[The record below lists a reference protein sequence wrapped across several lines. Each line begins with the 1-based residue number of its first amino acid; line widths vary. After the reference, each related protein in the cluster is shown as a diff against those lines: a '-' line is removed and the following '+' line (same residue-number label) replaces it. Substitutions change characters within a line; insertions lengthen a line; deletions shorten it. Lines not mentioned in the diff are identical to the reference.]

1 MLAQEIISTHYF
13 RGERVDDNGGLL
25 LRGVKQLS
33 YPIYGVVC
41 HPELLLG
48 EAVCRALV
56 DAGVLDGARCL
67 QSVNGAA
74 SLKAP
79 PHVVVV
85 SDVLGD
91 EELDELLEAL
101 RHRQLS
107 LPVLT
112 LHERADVSRVV
123 DDLERGAAG
132 QLSLD
137 TSAAELCAGVQ
148 LALRGGL
155 VIPPGMQQ
163 ETLRLLA
170 ARAESRMDARRKL
183 SSMTAREREVLL
195 MLVAGTGRT
204 EIARQLGISIH
215 TARTHLERVKAKLGA
230 RSQLEAAAEGRRLL
244 GVDQARRRS
253 PSLPTASSH

>member
-1 MLAQEIISTHYF
+1 M
-13 RGERVDDNGGLL
+13 DDNGSLL

-33 YPIYGVVC
+33 YPSYGVVC

-56 DAGVLDGARCL
+56 DAGALDGARCL
-67 QSVNGAA
+67 QSVNGAVFA
-74 SLKAP
+74 LKAP
-79 PHVVVV
+79 LHVVVV
-85 SDVLGD
+85 SDALGD
-91 EELDELLEAL
+91 DELDDLLEAL

-112 LHERADVSRVV
+112 LHERASVARVV

-137 TSAAELCAGVQ
+137 TSAVELCAGVR

-155 VIPPGMQQ
+155 VIPAGLQQ

-170 ARAESRMDARRKL
+170 ARAEARLDARRKL
-183 SSMTAREREVLL
+183 ESMTAREREVML

>member
-1 MLAQEIISTHYF
+1 MRYF
-13 RGERVDDNGGLL
+13 RGEQMDDNGSLL
-25 LRGVKQLS
+25 LRGVTQLT
-33 YPIYGVVC
+33 YPTYGVVC

-56 DAGVLDGARCL
+56 DAGALDGARSL
-67 QSVNGAA
+67 QSVNGAVFA
-74 SLKAP
+74 LKAP
-79 PHVVVV
+79 LHVVVV
-85 SDVLGD
+85 SDALGD
-91 EELDELLEAL
+91 DELDELLEAL
-101 RHRQLS
+101 RHRQLN

-112 LHERADVSRVV
+112 LHEHADAARVA

-137 TSAAELCAGVQ
+137 TPAAELCAGVR

-155 VIPPGMQQ
+155 VIPAGMQQ
-163 ETLRLLA
+163 ETLRQLA
-170 ARAESRMDARRKL
+170 ARAESRLDARRKL
-183 SSMTAREREVLL
+183 GSMTAREREVLL

-215 TARTHLERVKAKLGA
+215 TVRTHLERVKAKLGA

-244 GVDQARRRS
+244 GVEQGRRPS
-253 PSLPTASSH
+253 PATLPAASSH